1 MKKTLLIL
9 LAIVLAFAMVACSKD
24 DKDTLDDSNDDN
36 IGGEIVD
43 NNPDNGNNSEE
54 FEDIIGNVDDNDAN
68 IDDSNST
75 DGDNE
80 DETSENTLEAML
92 LKVIDGVVP
101 EEMWTET
108 AEITDETFQNFFFIE
123 PIEDYEAWVNVAG
136 MSSIAHEISLLRVS
150 EETDA
155 EALAKQIEDSLNPR
169 KWVCVEAEKTAV
181 VVKGNIILVTM
192 SRTEIVD
199 GAVANF
205 KAL

>member
-24 DKDTLDDSNDDN
+24 DNNNDDN
-36 IGGEIVD
+36 IGGEIID
-43 NNPDNGNNSEE
+43 NNPDNDGDNEE

-68 IDDSNST
+68 VDNDEDT
-75 DGDNE
+75 DNNDE
-80 DETSENTLEAML
+80 DELPADSLGAML

-123 PIEDYEAWVNVAG
+123 PIEGYEAWVNVAG

-150 EETDA
+150 EGTDI

-181 VVKGNIILVTM
+181 VVKDDIILVTM

>member
-24 DKDTLDDSNDDN
+24 DNNNDDN
-36 IGGEIVD
+36 IGGDIID
-43 NNPDNGNNSEE
+43 NNPDNGDDNEE

-68 IDDSNST
+68 VDNDEDTDNNGDDELPADSL
-75 DGDNE
+75 G
-80 DETSENTLEAML
+80 AML

-123 PIEDYEAWVNVAG
+123 PIEGYEAWVNVAG

-150 EETDA
+150 EGTDV

-181 VVKGNIILVTM
+181 VVKDNIILVTM

>member
-24 DKDTLDDSNDDN
+24 DNNNNDN
-36 IGGEIVD
+36 IGGDIID
-43 NNPDNGNNSEE
+43 NNPDNGDDNEE

-68 IDDSNST
+68 VDNDEDADNNGDDELPADSL
-75 DGDNE
+75 G
-80 DETSENTLEAML
+80 AML

-123 PIEDYEAWVNVAG
+123 PIEGYEAWVNVAG

-150 EETDA
+150 EGTDV

-181 VVKGNIILVTM
+181 VVKDNIILVTM